1 MAVVRG
7 EAATILRCK
16 PKRVIPT
23 NHHTACCSNLP
34 VLDLHQDIGENPTLF
49 ITPFTRIITSNCNPT
64 TCSAITP
71 VVHYGQDGTPICQTG
86 GLLQTC
92 NGGTKISPVLSTP
105 DIVFQPLS
113 MDKTQETDLHYM
125 NKKQVTNMINEV
137 ITSNFIQNKNV
148 NHLIRNVFNCNG
160 NVICSPENSIDPNYD
175 LELARRTNSHTSF
188 VFMFDWRAW
197 AVKTTLV
204 VFIIWIF
211 WRAALQ

>member
-1 MAVVRG
+1 M
-7 EAATILRCK
+7 
-16 PKRVIPT
+16 
-23 NHHTACCSNLP
+23 
-34 VLDLHQDIGENPTLF
+34 
-49 ITPFTRIITSNCNPT
+49 
-64 TCSAITP
+64 
-71 VVHYGQDGTPICQTG
+71 CQTG

-92 NGGTKISPVLSTP
+92 NGRTKISPVLSTP

-113 MDKTQETDLHYM
+113 MDQTQETDLHYM

-137 ITSNFIQNKNV
+137 ITSNFIQN
-148 NHLIRNVFNCNG
+148 LIRNVFNCNG

-188 VFMFDWRAW
+188 VSMFDWRAW

-211 WRAALQ
+211 WRAALQWCLKIFNLLCNPKMRLTLCQTVKVQTKDEKNEKQTRGHPIHSPQT